1 MIKSPNFFK
10 KLVPLAFIILAS
22 SCSSDDSLIESKN
35 LVENESTETTVDNT
49 DENSIIE
56 ENNMDI
62 NDDTSTSL
70 QGSWGARL
78 YVRGGED
85 LDEYV
90 KPTTDGGKGYNYVL
104 GAKEIISS
112 YPTMGHVITNA
123 TNNANAQL
131 WTLRTNENVDA
142 VMGITGAVID
152 EEFVPSL
159 ENEQIIIDVIAEFK
173 NANKKVLLYLN
184 GMSPANRATNE
195 GAQSWN
201 NYVATYFSDNEHKA
215 WMNLCEGYIKRFEE
229 LGVDG
234 YWIDAFNNYPGDD
247 TERDEFVQMIR
258 TIDSDVILTVNYD
271 KDYFRDENG
280 DFLKV
285 DTDGVNDEDSTDYKI
300 IKMTATNPWSDI
312 TAGHITP
319 LGQGAPPNS
328 WAYEE
333 FTVTDIEASPS
344 SSYDGTYETIK
355 HLFLPIRATWSSER
369 SDLMFDGEQAYR
381 FVKRITDAGGSV
393 TFSTTTDIDGTTME
407 DEENVLKY
415 VDEQLSN
422 GAIPTEYVRP
432 EGAFLISEQ

>member
-1 MIKSPNFFK
+1 MKIFYNFLTIVA
-10 KLVPLAFIILAS
+10 LVT
-22 SCSSDDSLIESKN
+22 SCSES
-35 LVENESTETTVDNT
+35 VA
-49 DENSIIE
+49 IPE
-56 ENNMDI
+56 ENTNPDSI
-62 NDDTSTSL
+62 PL
-70 QGSWGARL
+70 KGSWGVRL
-78 YVRGGED
+78 YVRGGEN

-90 KPTTDGGKGYNYVL
+90 NPKAEGGKGYDYVT

-112 YPTMGHVITNA
+112 YPTIGHVVTNA

-142 VMGITGAVID
+142 VIGITGAVID
-152 EEFVPSL
+152 EEFVPSI
-159 ENEQIIIDVIAEFK
+159 ENEQIIIDVISEFK

-184 GMSPANRATNE
+184 GMSPADRASSD
-195 GAQSWN
+195 GAESWN
-201 NYVATYFSDNEHKA
+201 NYVANYFSDNEHKA

-234 YWIDAFNNYPGDD
+234 YWIDAFNSYPGND
-247 TERDEFVQMIR
+247 TDRDEFIQMIR
-258 TIDSDVILTVNYD
+258 TVDPDVIITANYD

-285 DTDGVNDEDSTDYKI
+285 DSDGIDDEDETDYKI
-300 IKMTATNPWSDI
+300 IKMTATNRWSDI

-333 FTVTDIEASPS
+333 FTVADIEESS
-344 SSYDGTYETIK
+344 ISSYDGSANTLK

-369 SDLMFDGEQAYR
+369 STLMFGEEQAYR
-381 FVKRITDAGGSV
+381 FVKRITDAGGAV
-393 TFSTTTDIDGTTME
+393 TFSTTTDTDGTTME
-407 DEENVLKY
+407 DEEEVLKY

-422 GAIPTEYVRP
+422 GAHPTEYVRP
-432 EGAFLISEQ
+432 TGAFLIGE